1 MNAAVIAPAELERI
15 FVDSGALLNGH
26 FALSSGLHSGQ
37 YFQCALLLSE
47 PALAERLGLSLAES
61 VPADWP
67 VPDAV
72 VGPALGGV
80 VIGHEVARAL
90 RVRSFF
96 TERKD
101 GRMEL
106 RRGFSVRPKEKI
118 IVVEDVITT
127 GKSSGEVIR
136 LLRDRGAEI
145 IGLMSIVLRA
155 ETDPDLGIPIKSLAR
170 LPATG
175 FEPAACP
182 LCAEGIPVVKP
193 GSRPA
198 GTS

>member
-1 MNAAVIAPAELERI
+1 MNASAIAPAELKRI
-15 FVDSGALLNGH
+15 FIDSGALLEGH

-37 YFQCALLLSE
+37 YFQCALLLSDT
-47 PALAERLGLSLAES
+47 ALAERLGRSLAEAMPPS
-61 VPADWP
+61 WGK
-67 VPDAV
+67 PDAV

-90 RVRSFF
+90 KARSFF

-101 GRMEL
+101 GVMEL
-106 RRGFSVRPKEKI
+106 RRGFSVRPGEKI
-118 IVVEDVITT
+118 VVVEDVITT

-136 LLRDRGAEI
+136 LLRERGAEI
-145 IGLMSIVLRA
+145 LGLMSIVLRA
-155 ETDPDLGIPIKSLAR
+155 ETDPDLGVPVASLAR

-175 FEPAACP
+175 FDPAACP
-182 LCAEGIPVVKP
+182 LCAEGKPVVKP